1 MVKVDLITGFLGS
14 GKTTFIRKYA
24 QYLMDMG
31 NNIGILENDYGAVNV
46 DMMLLQ
52 DLMGDNCELEMIS
65 GGCDKDCHR
74 RRFKTKLIAMGMC
87 GYDRVLVEP
96 SGIFDVDEFFDIL
109 HEEPLNRWYQIGNVI
124 AIVDSK
130 LESDLSDEADFI
142 LASEVADAGCIMM
155 SKCQDASSEEIQET
169 VEHVNLALEK
179 VHCSRRF
186 RCSVDGMRYHAYE
199 AENEG
204 DRVSS
209 GKAGDKADA
218 ICKSWDEMSKEDFD
232 RIASCG
238 YEMSSYRKPEFEAED
253 AFTSLYF
260 MNVRMPEK
268 ELREAAEK
276 ILSDPECGN
285 VFRMKGFMKV
295 DDECCDRDSD
305 GMAAGVSEET
315 VDRTD
320 GNVSRTPEHDGLP
333 QKNRTLQE
341 QRQHWIELNATRNE
355 VTIRPLHVGQE
366 VLIVIGEELQEARI
380 RSYLKI

>member
-24 QYLMDMG
+24 QYLMDTG

-87 GYDRVLVEP
+87 GYDRVIVEP

-142 LASEVADAGCIMM
+142 LASEVADAGCIVM
-155 SKCQDASSEEIQET
+155 SKSQEATLEEIQGT
-169 VEHVNLALEK
+169 IEHVNGALEK

-186 RCSVDGMRYHAYE
+186 AKDFDGSGE
-199 AENEG
+199 AGVTNN
-204 DRVSS
+204 VIH
-209 GKAGDKADA
+209 KN
-218 ICKSWDEMSKEDFD
+218 WDEMSKEDFD

-238 YEMSSYRKPEFEAED
+238 YEIASYRKLEFEAED

-260 MNVRMPEK
+260 MNVKMTEK

-276 ILSDPECGN
+276 ILSDPACGH
-285 VFRMKGFMKV
+285 VFRMKGFMRID
-295 DDECCDRDSD
+295 DDENS
-305 GMAAGVSEET
+305 GQSELAQEN
-315 VDRTD
+315 
-320 GNVSRTPEHDGLP
+320 GN
-333 QKNRTLQE
+333 
-341 QRQHWIELNATRNE
+341 HWIELNATKNE
-355 VTIRPLHVGQE
+355 ITIRPLHVGQE
-366 VLIVIGEELQEARI
+366 VLIVIGEGLQEDKI
-380 RSYLKI
+380 KSYLKI

>member
-24 QYLMDMG
+24 QYLMDAG

-87 GYDRVLVEP
+87 GYDRVIVEP

-142 LASEVADAGCIMM
+142 LASEVADAGCIVM
-155 SKCQDASSEEIQET
+155 SKSQDATPEEIQGT
-169 VEHVNLALEK
+169 IEHVNCVLEK

-186 RCSVDGMRYHAYE
+186 GKDFDGSVE
-199 AENEG
+199 AGVTNN
-204 DRVSS
+204 VIH
-209 GKAGDKADA
+209 KN
-218 ICKSWDEMSKEDFD
+218 WDEMSKEDFD

-238 YEMSSYRKPEFEAED
+238 YEMASYRKPEFEAED

-260 MNVRMPEK
+260 MNVKMAEK

-276 ILSDPECGN
+276 ILSDPACGH
-285 VFRMKGFMKV
+285 VFRMKGFMRV
-295 DDECCDRDSD
+295 DDGEI
-305 GMAAGVSEET
+305 SEKADQT
-315 VDRTD
+315 
-320 GNVSRTPEHDGLP
+320 
-333 QKNRTLQE
+333 QE
-341 QRQHWIELNATRNE
+341 NGQHWIELNATKNE
-355 VTIRPLHVGQE
+355 ITIRPLHVGQE
-366 VLIVIGEELQEARI
+366 VLIVIGEGLQEDKI
-380 RSYLKI
+380 KSYLKI

>member
-24 QYLMDMG
+24 QYLMDTG

-87 GYDRVLVEP
+87 GYDRVIVEP

-142 LASEVADAGCIMM
+142 LASEVADAGCIGM
-155 SKCQDASSEEIQET
+155 SKSQDATPEEIQGT
-169 VEHVNLALEK
+169 IEHVNCVLEK

-186 RCSVDGMRYHAYE
+186 GKDFDGSVE
-199 AENEG
+199 AGVTNN
-204 DRVSS
+204 VIH
-209 GKAGDKADA
+209 KN
-218 ICKSWDEMSKEDFD
+218 WDEMSKEDFD

-238 YEMSSYRKPEFEAED
+238 YEMASYRKPEFEAED

-260 MNVRMPEK
+260 MNVKMAEK

-276 ILSDPECGN
+276 ILSDPACGH
-285 VFRMKGFMKV
+285 VFRMKGFMRV
-295 DDECCDRDSD
+295 DDGEI
-305 GMAAGVSEET
+305 SEKADQT
-315 VDRTD
+315 
-320 GNVSRTPEHDGLP
+320 
-333 QKNRTLQE
+333 QE
-341 QRQHWIELNATRNE
+341 NGQHWIELNATKNE
-355 VTIRPLHVGQE
+355 ITIRPLHVGQE
-366 VLIVIGEELQEARI
+366 VLIVIGEGLQEDKI
-380 RSYLKI
+380 KSYLKI

>member
-24 QYLMDMG
+24 QYLMDTG

-87 GYDRVLVEP
+87 GYDRVIVEP

-142 LASEVADAGCIMM
+142 LASEVADAGCIVM
-155 SKCQDASSEEIQET
+155 SKSQEATLEEIQGT
-169 VEHVNLALEK
+169 IEHVNGALEK

-186 RCSVDGMRYHAYE
+186 AKDFDGSSE
-199 AENEG
+199 AGVTNN
-204 DRVSS
+204 VIH
-209 GKAGDKADA
+209 KN
-218 ICKSWDEMSKEDFD
+218 WDEMSKEDFD

-238 YEMSSYRKPEFEAED
+238 YEIASYRKLEFEAED

-260 MNVRMPEK
+260 MNVKMAEK

-276 ILSDPECGN
+276 ILSDPACGH
-285 VFRMKGFMKV
+285 VFRIKGFMRID
-295 DDECCDRDSD
+295 DDENS
-305 GMAAGVSEET
+305 GQSEQAQEN
-315 VDRTD
+315 
-320 GNVSRTPEHDGLP
+320 GN
-333 QKNRTLQE
+333 
-341 QRQHWIELNATRNE
+341 HWIELNATKNE
-355 VTIRPLHVGQE
+355 ITIRPLHVGQE
-366 VLIVIGEELQEARI
+366 VLIVIGEGLQEDKI
-380 RSYLKI
+380 KSYLKI

>member
-24 QYLMDMG
+24 QYLMDTG
-31 NNIGILENDYGAVNV
+31 KNIGILENDYGAVNV

-87 GYDRVLVEP
+87 GYDRVIVEP

-142 LASEVADAGCIMM
+142 LASEVADAGCIVM
-155 SKCQDASSEEIQET
+155 SKSQDASPEEILGT
-169 VEHVNLALEK
+169 IEHVNRALEK
-179 VHCSRRF
+179 VHCSRIF
-186 RCSVDGMRYHAYE
+186 GKDLDCSGE
-199 AENEG
+199 AGVTNN
-204 DRVSS
+204 VIH
-209 GKAGDKADA
+209 KN
-218 ICKSWDEMSKEDFD
+218 WDEMSKEDFD
-232 RIASCG
+232 LIAVCG

-260 MNVRMPEK
+260 MNVKMTEK
-268 ELREAAEK
+268 ELQEAAKK
-276 ILSDPECGN
+276 ILSDPACGH
-285 VFRMKGFMKV
+285 VFRMKGFMRV
-295 DDECCDRDSD
+295 DDGES
-305 GMAAGVSEET
+305 SEKADQT
-315 VDRTD
+315 
-320 GNVSRTPEHDGLP
+320 
-333 QKNRTLQE
+333 QKNG
-341 QRQHWIELNATRNE
+341 QHWIELNATKNE
-355 VTIRPLHVGQE
+355 ITIRPLHIGQE
-366 VLIVIGEELQEARI
+366 VLIVIGEGLQEEKI
-380 RSYLKI
+380 RSYLKL

>member
-24 QYLMDMG
+24 QYLMDTG

-87 GYDRVLVEP
+87 GYDRVIVEP

-109 HEEPLNRWYQIGNVI
+109 HEEPLNRWYQMGNVI

-142 LASEVADAGCIMM
+142 LASEVADAGCIVM
-155 SKCQDASSEEIQET
+155 SKSQDATPEEIQGT
-169 VEHVNLALEK
+169 IEHVNCVLEK

-186 RCSVDGMRYHAYE
+186 GKDFDGSVE
-199 AENEG
+199 AGVTNN
-204 DRVSS
+204 VIH
-209 GKAGDKADA
+209 KN
-218 ICKSWDEMSKEDFD
+218 WDEMSKEDFD

-238 YEMSSYRKPEFEAED
+238 YEMASYRKPEFEAED

-260 MNVRMPEK
+260 MNVKMAEK

-276 ILSDPECGN
+276 ILSDPACGH
-285 VFRMKGFMKV
+285 VFRMKGFMRV
-295 DDECCDRDSD
+295 DDGEI
-305 GMAAGVSEET
+305 SEKADQT
-315 VDRTD
+315 
-320 GNVSRTPEHDGLP
+320 
-333 QKNRTLQE
+333 QE
-341 QRQHWIELNATRNE
+341 NGQHWIELNATKNE
-355 VTIRPLHVGQE
+355 ITIRPLHVGQE
-366 VLIVIGEELQEARI
+366 VLIVIGEGLQEDKI
-380 RSYLKI
+380 KSYLKI

>member
-24 QYLMDMG
+24 QYLMDTG

-87 GYDRVLVEP
+87 GYDRVIVEP

-142 LASEVADAGCIMM
+142 LASEVADAGCIVM
-155 SKCQDASSEEIQET
+155 SKSQEATPEEIQGT
-169 VEHVNLALEK
+169 IEHVNGALEK

-186 RCSVDGMRYHAYE
+186 AKDFDGSSE
-199 AENEG
+199 AGVTNN
-204 DRVSS
+204 VIH
-209 GKAGDKADA
+209 KN
-218 ICKSWDEMSKEDFD
+218 WDEMSKEDFD

-238 YEMSSYRKPEFEAED
+238 YEIASYRKLEFEAED

-260 MNVRMPEK
+260 MNVKMTEK

-276 ILSDPECGN
+276 ILSDPACGH
-285 VFRMKGFMKV
+285 VFRMKGFMRID
-295 DDECCDRDSD
+295 DDENS
-305 GMAAGVSEET
+305 GQSEQAQEN
-315 VDRTD
+315 
-320 GNVSRTPEHDGLP
+320 GN
-333 QKNRTLQE
+333 
-341 QRQHWIELNATRNE
+341 HWIELNATKNE
-355 VTIRPLHVGQE
+355 ITIRPLHVGQE
-366 VLIVIGEELQEARI
+366 VLIVIGEGLQEDKI
-380 RSYLKI
+380 KSYLKI

>member
-24 QYLMDMG
+24 QYLMDTG
-31 NNIGILENDYGAVNV
+31 KNIGILENDYGAVNV

-87 GYDRVLVEP
+87 GYDRVIVEP

-142 LASEVADAGCIMM
+142 LASEVADAGCIVM
-155 SKCQDASSEEIQET
+155 SKSQDASPKEILGT
-169 VEHVNLALEK
+169 IEHVNRALEK
-179 VHCSRRF
+179 VHCSRIF
-186 RCSVDGMRYHAYE
+186 GKDLDCSGE
-199 AENEG
+199 AGVTNN
-204 DRVSS
+204 VIH
-209 GKAGDKADA
+209 KN
-218 ICKSWDEMSKEDFD
+218 WDEMSKEDFD
-232 RIASCG
+232 LIAVCG

-260 MNVRMPEK
+260 MNVKMTEK
-268 ELREAAEK
+268 ELQEAAKK
-276 ILSDPECGN
+276 ILSDPACGH
-285 VFRMKGFMKV
+285 VFRMKGFMRV
-295 DDECCDRDSD
+295 DDGES
-305 GMAAGVSEET
+305 SEKADQT
-315 VDRTD
+315 
-320 GNVSRTPEHDGLP
+320 
-333 QKNRTLQE
+333 QKNG
-341 QRQHWIELNATRNE
+341 QHWIELNATKNE
-355 VTIRPLHVGQE
+355 ITIRPLHIGQE
-366 VLIVIGEELQEARI
+366 VLIVIGEGLQEEKI
-380 RSYLKI
+380 RVYLKL